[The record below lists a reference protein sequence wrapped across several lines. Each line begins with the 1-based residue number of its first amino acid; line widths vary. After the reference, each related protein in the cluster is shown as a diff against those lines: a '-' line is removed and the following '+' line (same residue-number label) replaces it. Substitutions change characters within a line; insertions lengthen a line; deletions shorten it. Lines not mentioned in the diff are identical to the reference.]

1 MRCLRFLRGPWCLSS
16 LNCGE
21 SKLQVGTIS
30 GFRSFSSTRILSDD
44 NKDSIN
50 SREQI
55 QPELPDYNTS
65 INIHEHKLQRPT
77 RPPPKLP
84 RWEGLQDLSE
94 RTKGSLIP
102 ETLKQMENDE
112 DFQITAKQLKEMGQ
126 KKLTREE
133 RKRRQRALD
142 KLGVPDFIQFLNNK
156 KSEHGI
162 TDKQKHLKKKSIEVF
177 QLNIGIYCNQA
188 CNHCHVESSPKR
200 QEMMSHEVARK
211 CIDIL
216 KNSPSVHTMDV
227 TGGAPEL
234 CNEFRY
240 IATEGRKLGI
250 DVIDRCN
257 LTALLEPGQEDTAQF
272 LADNKIHIIASL
284 PCYTAKN
291 VNLQRGKGVFDKSI
305 QSLLNLNSLGYGFTE
320 TGLQLDLVYNPLGA
334 FLPPE
339 QKKLEEQYRKELWDV
354 FGIEFNKL
362 FTMTNM
368 PIKRFADFLYRRNE
382 LNDYMDLLVRN
393 YNLNTVGK
401 LMCLDTL
408 NVSWDG
414 SLYDCD
420 FNQQLDLGIPKS
432 SGTGTKTV
440 FDIHSVDDMAQ
451 SDILVDNHCY
461 GCTAGMGSS

>member
-1 MRCLRFLRGPWCLSS
+1 MSCLRFLHRPGCWSS
-16 LNCGE
+16 LKGN
-21 SKLQVGTIS
+21 KLQVGTIS
-30 GFRSFSSTRILSDD
+30 GSRCFSSTRILPGD
-44 NKDSIN
+44 NKGSTNSI
-50 SREQI
+50 EQI
-55 QPELPDYNTS
+55 NPQLPDYNTS

-102 ETLKQMENDE
+102 ETLKEMENDK
-112 DFQITAKQLKEMGQ
+112 DFQISAKQLKEMGQ
-126 KKLTREE
+126 RKLTREE
-133 RKRRQRALD
+133 KKRRQRALD
-142 KLGVPDFIQFLNNK
+142 KIGVPDFIQFWNNK
-156 KSEHGI
+156 KLQNGI
-162 TDKQKHLKKKSIEVF
+162 TDKQQNLKKKAIQVF

-216 KNSPSVHTMDV
+216 KNSPSILTVDI

-234 CNEFRY
+234 CKEFRY
-240 IATEGRKLGI
+240 IATEARKLEI

-272 LADNKIHIIASL
+272 LADNKIHIVASL

-305 QSLLNLNSLGYGFTE
+305 QSLLNLNSLGYGKPE
-320 TGLQLDLVYNPLGA
+320 TGLKLDLVYNPLGA
-334 FLPPE
+334 FLPPD
-339 QKKLEEQYRKELWDV
+339 QKKLDEQYKKELWDV

-368 PIKRFADFLYRRNE
+368 PVKRFADFLFRRNE

-393 YNLNTVGK
+393 YNLNTVDK
-401 LMCLDTL
+401 LMCRDTIS
-408 NVSWDG
+408 VSWDG
-414 SLYDCD
+414 ILYDCD
-420 FNQQLDLGIPKS
+420 FNQQLDLEISKE
-432 SGTGTKTV
+432 SGTMTV
-440 FDIHSVDDMAQ
+440 FDINSVEDMTE
-451 SDILVDNHCY
+451 SVIKVDNHCF